1 MSLELNIPSA
11 LIRNDNSPVFFQSN
25 ERTSFKIPDL
35 TGVYDA
41 TDNPTGYGNSQF
53 PIGRREVADIHH
65 SIFTLTKPNDETN
78 GVLNEYTVELNSSS
92 TPTAADIADETLE
105 LEVTNATFGGINS
118 DILPDGIY
126 SGRYDV
132 FFLCHV
138 QASYSNGEFTINS
151 GVWADYDVVV
161 GSLIQIDGT
170 DTFYI
175 VGTVNGADLTFS
187 NDDGAIPSSGTINF
201 YIVYRTLFYVL
212 LTKSSE
218 KCWAESAPKAI
229 GDLCCSE
236 CSDKSIIEVMK
247 FATLLDTAKAAYV
260 TENYSK
266 SQEIVDYLVSKCTG
280 NNLCTTCN

>member
-11 LIRNDNSPVFFQSN
+11 LIRDNNSPVFFQSN
-25 ERTSFKIPDL
+25 ERNSFKIPDL
-35 TGVYDA
+35 TGIYDA
-41 TDNPTGYGNSQF
+41 TTNTTGYGNGQF
-53 PIGRREVADIHH
+53 PTGRREVADIHH
-65 SIFTLTKPNDETN
+65 SIFTLTKPHDETS
-78 GVLNEYTVELNSSS
+78 GVPNEYTIELDNTTS
-92 TPTAADIADETLE
+92 PTAADIADESEE
-105 LEVTNATFGGINS
+105 LEITNTLFGGTDS
-118 DILPDGIY
+118 DVLSDGIY

-138 QASYSNGEFTINS
+138 QASYSSGTFSINS
-151 GVWADYDVVV
+151 GVWADYDVKV
-161 GSLIQIDGT
+161 GSLIQIDGS

-175 VGTVNGADLTFS
+175 VDTVDGADLTFS
-187 NDDGAIPSSGTINF
+187 NDDGEIPSSGTINF

-218 KCWAESAPKAI
+218 KCWAESAPKVI

-236 CSDKSIIEVMK
+236 CNEQSVLEVTK

-266 SQEIVDYLVSKCTG
+266 SQEIIDYLVSKCTD
-280 NNLCTTCN
+280 NNLCTTCS